1 MLSIEKEREQV
12 QDKAKKKKKK
22 LKITLKMKL
31 RKQNIENSKCIQ
43 KESSLNK
50 IKERCHCYDLI
61 VILTHIS
68 K

>member
-12 QDKAKKKKKK
+12 QDKAKKKEK

>member
-12 QDKAKKKKKK
+12 QDKAKKKEK

-31 RKQNIENSKCIQ
+31 WKQNIENSKCIQ